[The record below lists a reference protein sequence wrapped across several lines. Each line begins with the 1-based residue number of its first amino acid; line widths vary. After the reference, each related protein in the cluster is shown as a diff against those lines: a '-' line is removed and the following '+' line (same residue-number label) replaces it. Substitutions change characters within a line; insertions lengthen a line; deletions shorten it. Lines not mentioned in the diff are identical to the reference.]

1 MNKSRPSLSALLI
14 TVTALSVF
22 ETGCFVIRGER
33 RIKPVAP
40 GNSVAKST
48 DSRRNLIYYRHFDT
62 PDFNLN
68 VGVVNNAP
76 AKWELQFLF
85 NILPCYVY
93 RVKETTWPL
102 IAVIY
107 LDPKLPGLTFEPG
120 QVFLVETNHPP
131 SPPRNIWLEGVFPVT
146 NTVNSLL
153 ISNGIAFRLAFV
165 GESRRYINQDEPFRL
180 YIEGI
185 RVSGESRPLPPIY
198 FRPGTTVRPGFRL
211 PYWFLV
217 FACVLLT
224 LSRHS

>member
-68 VGVVNNAP
+68 VGVVNDAP

-102 IAVIY
+102 IAIIY
-107 LDPKLPGLTFEPG
+107 LEPKLPGLTFEPG
-120 QVFLVETNHPP
+120 QVFLLETNHRPLPP
-131 SPPRNIWLEGVFPVT
+131 GNSWLEGSFPVT
-146 NTVNSLL
+146 NTVNPLL
-153 ISNGIAFRLAFV
+153 ITKGMTFRLAFV
-165 GESRRYINQDEPFRL
+165 GEKRRCINQDRPFQL
-180 YIEGI
+180 SIECI
-185 RVSGESRPLPPIY
+185 RVFGGTRPLPPID

-211 PYWFLV
+211 PY
-217 FACVLLT
+217 
-224 LSRHS
+224 